1 MRTAFPL
8 AIRTTLAVAAV
19 CLLGAC
25 EVAEQATAANTL
37 TPARNL
43 KGTWKTTFPVTFNYQ
58 TDFCTGKETV
68 AAADWTVT
76 WVITPVSGNE
86 NQVDIQ
92 MTYST
97 ANYRRV
103 PSSCGN
109 FSTGYVPLVSPQFL
123 RATVSSTSLTI
134 NKPSD
139 GLTYNGSFTTD
150 LMEGT
155 WVHWECIV
163 YCTGE
168 FTGTNQLK
176 MMRQ

>member
-8 AIRTTLAVAAV
+8 AIRTTLAVAAIF
-19 CLLGAC
+19 LLGAC
-25 EVAEQATAANTL
+25 GASEKGTLAAAL

-43 KGTWKTTFPVTFNYQ
+43 KGTWKTTIPVTFNYQ
-58 TDFCTGKETV
+58 TDFCAGKETV

-86 NQVDIQ
+86 NEVDIQ

-109 FSTGYVPLVSPQFL
+109 FSTGYVPLVSPQFM

>member
-1 MRTAFPL
+1 MRTTFPL
-8 AIRTTLAVAAV
+8 AFRTALAVAAV
-19 CLLGAC
+19 FMLGAC
-25 EVAEQATAANTL
+25 EVAEKATANNTL

-43 KGTWKTTFPVTFNYQ
+43 AGTWKTTFPVTFNYQ
-58 TDFCTGKETV
+58 TDFCAGKETV
-68 AAADWTVT
+68 AAADWNVT
-76 WVITPVSGNE
+76 WVITPVSGSE

-92 MTYST
+92 MTYSST
-97 ANYRRV
+97 NYRRV
-103 PSSCGN
+103 TSSCGN
-109 FSTGYVPLVSPQFL
+109 FSNGYVPLVSPQFL
-123 RATVSSTSLTI
+123 RATLSSTSISI

-155 WVHWECIV
+155 WVHWECII

>member
-8 AIRTTLAVAAV
+8 VRRSLLAVTAV
-19 CLLGAC
+19 LLLGAC
-25 EVAEQATAANTL
+25 QVADLTGSNTL

-43 KGTWKTTFPVTFNYQ
+43 KGTWKTSSPVTFYYQ

-68 AAADWTVT
+68 GAADWSVT
-76 WVITPVSGNE
+76 WVITPVTGNE
-86 NQVDIQ
+86 NEVDIQ
-92 MTYST
+92 MTYSS

-103 PSSCGN
+103 TSSCGN
-109 FSTGYVPLVSPQFL
+109 FSSGYVPLVSPQFL
-123 RATVSSTSLTI
+123 RATLSSTSITI

>member
-1 MRTAFPL
+1 MRTALPF
-8 AIRTTLAVAAV
+8 AIRAMHTAATIT
-19 CLLGAC
+19 LLGAC
-25 EVAEQATAANTL
+25 GAAEKTTASNTL

-43 KGTWKTTFPVTFNYQ
+43 AGTWKTTFPVTFNYQ
-58 TDFCTGKETV
+58 TDFCAGKETV
-68 AAADWTVT
+68 AAADWNVT
-76 WVITPVSGNE
+76 WVITSVSGSD

-92 MTYST
+92 MTYSPT
-97 ANYRRV
+97 NYRRV
-103 PSSCGN
+103 TSSCGS
-109 FSTGYVPLVSPQFL
+109 FSTGYVPLVSPQYL
-123 RATVSSTSLTI
+123 RATLSSTSISI
-134 NKPSD
+134 NKTSD

>member
-1 MRTAFPL
+1 MRTTFSSARRPL
-8 AIRTTLAVAAV
+8 LAVAAV
-19 CLLGAC
+19 FMLGAC
-25 EVAEQATAANTL
+25 EVAEKATASNTL

-43 KGTWKTTFPVTFNYQ
+43 KGTWKTSFPVTFNYQ
-58 TDFCTGKETV
+58 TDFCAGKETV
-68 AAADWTVT
+68 AAADWNVT
-76 WVITPVSGNE
+76 WVITPVTGNE
-86 NQVDIQ
+86 NEVDIQ
-92 MTYST
+92 MTYSS

-103 PSSCGN
+103 ASSCGN

-123 RATVSSTSLTI
+123 RATLSSTSISI

-155 WVHWECIV
+155 WVHWECII

>member
-1 MRTAFPL
+1 MRTTFPL
-8 AIRTTLAVAAV
+8 AFRAMLGVAAV

-25 EVAEQATAANTL
+25 EVADKATASNTL

-43 KGTWKTTFPVTFNYQ
+43 KGTWKTSIPVTFNYQ
-58 TDFCTGKETV
+58 TDFCAGKETV
-68 AAADWTVT
+68 AAADWNVT
-76 WVITPVSGNE
+76 WVITPVTGNE
-86 NQVDIQ
+86 NEVDIQ
-92 MTYST
+92 MTYSS

-103 PSSCGN
+103 ASSCGN
-109 FSTGYVPLVSPQFL
+109 FSTGWVPLVSPQFL
-123 RATVSSTSLTI
+123 RATLSSTSISI

-150 LMEGT
+150 LMQGT

>member
-19 CLLGAC
+19 CLLSAC
-25 EVAEQATAANTL
+25 PVADKTTAPVTL

-58 TDFCTGKETV
+58 TDFCAGKETV
-68 AAADWTVT
+68 AAADWNVT
-76 WVITPVSGNE
+76 WVITPVTGSD

-92 MTYST
+92 MTYTTS
-97 ANYRRV
+97 NYRRV

-123 RATVSSTSLTI
+123 RATLSSTSITI

-176 MMRQ
+176 MIRQ

>member
-1 MRTAFPL
+1 MRTGFPPAFRTML
-8 AIRTTLAVAAV
+8 AAAAVA
-19 CLLGAC
+19 LLSACGA
-25 EVAEQATAANTL
+25 AEKTTASNTL

-43 KGTWKTTFPVTFNYQ
+43 KGTWKTSFPVTFNYQ
-58 TDFCTGKETV
+58 TDFCAGKETV
-68 AAADWTVT
+68 AAADWNVT
-76 WVITPVSGNE
+76 WVITPVTGSENE
-86 NQVDIQ
+86 VDIQ

-97 ANYRRV
+97 SNYRRV
-103 PSSCGN
+103 ASSCGN

-123 RATVSSTSLTI
+123 RATLSSSSISI

>member
-1 MRTAFPL
+1 MRTTFSSVCRPL
-8 AIRTTLAVAAV
+8 LAVAAV
-19 CLLGAC
+19 FMLGAC
-25 EVAEQATAANTL
+25 EIAEKATASNTL

-43 KGTWKTTFPVTFNYQ
+43 KGTWKTSFPVTFNYQ
-58 TDFCTGKETV
+58 TDFCAGKETV
-68 AAADWTVT
+68 GAADWTVT

-86 NQVDIQ
+86 NEVDIQ

-109 FSTGYVPLVSPQFL
+109 FSSGYVPLVSPQFL
-123 RATVSSTSLTI
+123 RATLSSTSITI

-150 LMEGT
+150 LMQGT
-155 WVHWECIV
+155 WVHWECII

-168 FTGTNQLK
+168 YTGTNQLK

>member
-8 AIRTTLAVAAV
+8 AIRTTLAVAAIF
-19 CLLGAC
+19 LLGAC
-25 EVAEQATAANTL
+25 GASEKGTLAAAL

-43 KGTWKTTFPVTFNYQ
+43 KGTWKTTIPVTFNYQ
-58 TDFCTGKETV
+58 TDFCAGKETV
-68 AAADWTVT
+68 AAADWTVI

-86 NQVDIQ
+86 NEVDIQ

-109 FSTGYVPLVSPQFL
+109 FSTGYVPLVSPQFM

>member
-1 MRTAFPL
+1 MRA
-8 AIRTTLAVAAV
+8 AIPSAVRTTLVAAAV

-25 EVAEQATAANTL
+25 EVTEKTTLAAAL

-43 KGTWKTTFPVTFNYQ
+43 TGTWKTTFPVTFNYQ
-58 TDFCTGKETV
+58 TDFCAGKETV

-76 WVITPVSGNE
+76 WVITPVSGSE

-92 MTYST
+92 MTYSPT
-97 ANYRRV
+97 NYRRV
-103 PSSCGN
+103 TSSCGN
-109 FSTGYVPLVSPQFL
+109 SSTGYVPLVSPQFL
-123 RATVSSTSLTI
+123 RATLSSTSISI

-139 GLTYNGSFTTD
+139 GLTYSGSFTTD

-176 MMRQ
+176 MIRQ